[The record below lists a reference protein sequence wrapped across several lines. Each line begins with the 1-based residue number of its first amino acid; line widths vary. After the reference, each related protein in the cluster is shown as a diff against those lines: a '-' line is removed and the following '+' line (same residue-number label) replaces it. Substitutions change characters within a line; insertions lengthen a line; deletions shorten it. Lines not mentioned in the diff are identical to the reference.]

1 MRKTLSAGVV
11 ACAVAV
17 VAPVASAADAADV
30 PVDPGFSRVC
40 VIDYNKDQIPALAA
54 GLNADDIL
62 YHSGSRAD
70 AVAYWHKAQDTL
82 RAGLGDNGW
91 GTLKDI
97 DKDSL
102 WPIEDH
108 TSSSVI
114 ADDLGSSATGTPSTL
129 DTPFSVGE
137 VAYFKSAASY
147 TAQRFEDCGKEVNRP
162 VPAAPSSLDLAL
174 APGAIAGIVVTLL
187 AVLGAGA
194 AFAASSGLIPGV
206 ALPF

>member
-1 MRKTLSAGVV
+1 M
-11 ACAVAV
+11 
-17 VAPVASAADAADV
+17 
-30 PVDPGFSRVC
+30 DPGFSRVC

-62 YHSGSRAD
+62 YHSGNRAD
-70 AVAYWHKAQDTL
+70 AVANWRKAQDTL

-102 WPIEDH
+102 WPVEDH

-147 TAQRFEDCGKEVNRP
+147 AAQRFEDCGKEVNRP

>member
-17 VAPVASAADAADV
+17 VAPAASAADAADV

-62 YHSGSRAD
+62 YHSGNRAD
-70 AVAYWHKAQDTL
+70 AVANWRKAQDSL
-82 RAGLGDNGW
+82 RVGLGDNGW

-102 WPIEDH
+102 WPVEDH
-108 TSSSVI
+108 TASSVI

-147 TAQRFEDCGKEVNRP
+147 TAQRFEDCSKEVNRP

-194 AFAASSGLIPGV
+194 AFAVSSGLIPGV

>member
-1 MRKTLSAGVV
+1 M
-11 ACAVAV
+11 
-17 VAPVASAADAADV
+17 
-30 PVDPGFSRVC
+30 DPGFSRVC

-70 AVAYWHKAQDTL
+70 AVANWRKAQDTL

-102 WPIEDH
+102 WPVEDH

-114 ADDLGSSATGTPSTL
+114 ADDLGSSTAGAPSTL

-147 TAQRFEDCGKEVNRP
+147 TAQRFQDCSKEVNRP

-174 APGAIAGIVVTLL
+174 APSAIAGIVLTLL